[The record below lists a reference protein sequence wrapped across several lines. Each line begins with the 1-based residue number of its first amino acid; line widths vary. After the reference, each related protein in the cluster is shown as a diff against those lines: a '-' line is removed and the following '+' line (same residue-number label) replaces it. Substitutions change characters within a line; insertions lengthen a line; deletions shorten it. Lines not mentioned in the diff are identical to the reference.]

1 MIFLSR
7 ELLTVV
13 QKRSTNIQVT
23 AISGFFNASCLL
35 SAQKTLWGRDSLEQF
50 QDYFK
55 SLVRQIATVGIEQSI
70 NYRIVSRASSH

>member
-50 QDYFK
+50 QDYF
-55 SLVRQIATVGIEQSI
+55 
-70 NYRIVSRASSH
+70 